1 MALLDLLDRQV
12 MLMHGI
18 GGVPIGEVAERIG
31 LSERRAYRLYADAC
45 RTLCGAL
52 AQDADFV

>member
-1 MALLDLLDRQV
+1 